1 MTNDEQQPQQQQR
14 WFPLESNPTLINWY
28 ITKMGYDTTTTNS
41 SYEFVD
47 VFSTEDWAL
56 EMVDQPVAAVMLLY
70 PLTKAQLQNTPD
82 DEQASSE
89 VLTTST
95 NEDDDQDVWFMKQR
109 IGNACGTIALIHTLA
124 NLPDDVAKA
133 GGLSLSL
140 SDMETETEA
149 ESFSGSSSEP
159 TSWLHRFL
167 KDTKGLDP
175 IQRAE
180 RLESDADIAKMHDT
194 ATSSLVN
201 ATGRGEI
208 DDDVETH
215 FIALVEVGGTLYEL
229 DGRKGRPIPHG
240 PTTRENLLKDA
251 CQKVVRDKF
260 MARDPTEVRFAITAL
275 SPKKK

>member
-1 MTNDEQQPQQQQR
+1 
-14 WFPLESNPTLINWY
+14 
-28 ITKMGYDTTTTNS
+28 MGYDTTATNNDS
-41 SYEFVD
+41 SNYEFVD

-56 EMVDQPVAAVMLLY
+56 DMVDQPGAAVMLLY
-70 PLTKAQLQNTPD
+70 PLTKTQLQNTPD
-82 DEQASSE
+82 DEQASSQ
-89 VLTTST
+89 VLETKAPTS
-95 NEDDDQDVWFMKQR
+95 DDDHDHDGVWFMKQR
-109 IGNACGTIALIHTLA
+109 IGNACGTIALIHALA
-124 NLPDDVAKA
+124 NLPADVAKA
-133 GGLSLSL
+133 GGLSLPS
-140 SDMETETEA
+140 SSETKTKSETESESD
-149 ESFSGSSSEP
+149 SFSGSSSEP
-159 TSWLHRFL
+159 TSSWLQRFL
-167 KDTKGLDP
+167 NDTKGLDP

-240 PTTRENLLKDA
+240 PTTRQQLLKDA

-275 SPKKK
+275 SPKKKYDK